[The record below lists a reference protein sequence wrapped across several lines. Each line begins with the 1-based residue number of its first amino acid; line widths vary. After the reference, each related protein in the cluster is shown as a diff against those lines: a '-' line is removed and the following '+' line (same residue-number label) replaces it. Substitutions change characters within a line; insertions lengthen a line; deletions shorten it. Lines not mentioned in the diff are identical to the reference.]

1 MSARARWHDA
11 GEVKTARPETRA
23 PDHFGFSHPF
33 EVVRAAGIPH
43 EDKLRLLLDWLED
56 EVALLVADDE
66 GMFGGAPSRVDGV
79 LEALWMLDP
88 DWRVT
93 A

>member
-1 MSARARWHDA
+1 M
-11 GEVKTARPETRA
+11 RA
-23 PDHFGFSHPF
+23 PDHSGFSDPSD
-33 EVVRAAGIPH
+33 VVQTAGVRD

-66 GMFGGAPSRVDGV
+66 GMFGGPPSRVDQV
-79 LEALWMLDP
+79 LKALRVLDP
-88 DWRVT
+88 ERRET

>member
-1 MSARARWHDA
+1 M
-11 GEVKTARPETRA
+11 GTAPSTAPA
-23 PDHFGFSHPF
+23 PDRSRFSHPF
-33 EVVRAAGIPH
+33 DVVRAAGIRD

-66 GMFGGAPSRVDGV
+66 GMFGGAPARVDRV
-79 LEALWMLDP
+79 LEALRVLDP
-88 DWRVT
+88 ERRVP